1 MNEIVLCNSSMPV
14 MSVCDLCAAPEPF
27 FHADRTVDFHV
38 LIYVIEGVVYV
49 TEQETDY
56 EIRPGELLF
65 LKSGIRHLG
74 KREIPRGTRWY
85 FIHFYL
91 DEMEGAEAF
100 APEDG
105 PLIPNKPAC
114 FGIKL
119 PKKLSGLSGSEVE
132 SGLRELSEFFHSEN
146 SGKKWEIN
154 AKLFSF
160 LSLTAFFG
168 KGKPRCGTL
177 SDRVCGYLNERLSE
191 PFSARKMEKH
201 FFLSYKHMAAVFK
214 KEKQMTLQQ
223 YHNKQR
229 MAEACRLLRSTLLPV
244 GEISKELGF
253 SDMLYFSRCF
263 RRYAGM
269 SPTQYRKSAPSFY

>member
-14 MSVCDLCAAPEPF
+14 MGVCDLCAAPEPF

-49 TEQETDY
+49 TEEGTDY
-56 EIRPGELLF
+56 EIHPGELLF

-91 DEMEGAEAF
+91 DEEEGIEPLALEA
-100 APEDG
+100 G
-105 PLIPNKPAC
+105 PLIPNRPVR
-114 FGIKL
+114 FGMKL
-119 PKKLSGLSGSEVE
+119 PKKLTGLSGSEVE
-132 SGLRELSEFFHSEN
+132 SRISELSKLFHSEN
-146 SGKKWEIN
+146 PMEKWEIN
-154 AKLFSF
+154 ARLFDF
-160 LSLTAFFG
+160 LGLAAFFG
-168 KGKPRCGTL
+168 KQQLRPRTL
-177 SDRVCGYLNERLSE
+177 SDRICGYLNEQLSE
-191 PFSARKMEKH
+191 PFSARRMEQH
-201 FFLSYKHMAAVFK
+201 FFLSYKHMAAMFK
-214 KEKQMTLQQ
+214 REKQMTLQQ

-244 GEISKELGF
+244 GEISKELGY

-263 RRYAGM
+263 HRYAGM
-269 SPTQYRKSAPSFY
+269 SPTQYRRSAPSFY